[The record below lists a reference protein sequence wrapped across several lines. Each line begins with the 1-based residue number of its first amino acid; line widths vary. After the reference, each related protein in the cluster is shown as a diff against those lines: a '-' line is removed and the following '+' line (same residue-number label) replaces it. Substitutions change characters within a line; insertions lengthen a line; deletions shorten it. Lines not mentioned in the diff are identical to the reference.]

1 MNQRRFAE
9 ELTALVDRREPFV
22 VATIVKTEGPTLGK
36 PGFKV
41 IMSQGGRVLYG
52 TLGGGCP
59 ESVLV
64 APARKT
70 IETGA
75 PRTVKIYLESVE
87 DAVGA
92 VVKSVSEDEIHV
104 ETNCGGTMDVYIE
117 PYLPQPRLIL
127 IGDGGK
133 NDVEDVLVKLGKTL
147 DYEVVVVDHL
157 PLLTEEPDRLIKDP
171 DFELSSFPFSGSD
184 AVVVLTRGRMD
195 AEVLQALSKY
205 RLAYVGLMASS
216 QRAKEDITKLREMGV
231 EEKFIA
237 SLRSPVGA
245 DIGAVTPAE
254 IALSVMTEV
263 VAERHGK
270 TVARKSI
277 ASGPGQP
284 RIESKG
290 L

>member
-1 MNQRRFAE
+1 MNQRGFAN
-9 ELTALVDRREPFV
+9 ELAALVDRREPCV
-22 VATIVKTEGPTLGK
+22 VATIVKTQGPTLGK

-41 IMSQGGRVLYG
+41 IMSQAGRVLYG

-64 APARKT
+64 TPARET
-70 IETGA
+70 IESGE
-75 PRTVKIYLESVE
+75 PRTVKIYLENVE

-92 VVKSVSEDEIHV
+92 VVKSVGDDEIHV

-117 PYLPQPRLIL
+117 PYLPQSRLIL

-133 NDVEDVLVKLGKTL
+133 NDVEDALVKLGKTL
-147 DYEVVVVDHL
+147 DYEVVVIDHL
-157 PLLTEEPDRLIKDP
+157 PLLTEEPDQLIKDP
-171 DFELSSFPFSGSD
+171 DFDLSGFPFSGSD
-184 AVVVLTRGRMD
+184 AVVVLTKGRRD
-195 AEVLQALSKY
+195 AEVLQALSKF

-216 QRAKEDITKLREMGV
+216 QRAKEDIAKLREIGV
-231 EEKFIA
+231 EEKFVS

-277 ASGPGQP
+277 ALGPSQP